1 MLAGRKSVVLVSPED
16 VDSVYLR
23 YGWTH
28 VHPNGRI
35 LVGGDGEDGENF
47 ALVQVSAR
55 ACLRVCVRA
64 CVRAC
69 VRERTERSGWALVL
83 ACVRLGAD
91 S

>member
-47 ALVQVSAR
+47 SLVQVR
-55 ACLRVCVRA
+55 GRGRPA
-64 CVRAC
+64 CVR
-69 VRERTERSGWALVL
+69 VL
-83 ACVRLGAD
+83 VRLLRD
-91 S
+91 Y